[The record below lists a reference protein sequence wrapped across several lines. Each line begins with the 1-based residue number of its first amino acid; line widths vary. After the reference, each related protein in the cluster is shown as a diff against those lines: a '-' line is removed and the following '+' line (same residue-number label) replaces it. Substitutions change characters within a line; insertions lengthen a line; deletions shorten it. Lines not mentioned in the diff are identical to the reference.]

1 MGTMISARRQFLE
14 TFLGA
19 LGAAEIVEYVEQADA
34 VTGAVR
40 FAADDEVV
48 DLSGDEEEELQHFVW
63 RVRELEAPSLLT
75 YRIVE
80 VIARYQL
87 LHIDK
92 LRVTREA
99 LLSVLQN
106 DIEFRVE
113 QEDFDEAL
121 EALLAIEVPMVE
133 DGVETGDAFFIH
145 E

>member
-1 MGTMISARRQFLE
+1 MGDMISARRQFLE

-19 LGAAEIVEYVEQADA
+19 LGAAEIVDYVEQADA
-34 VTGAVR
+34 VTGSIR

-48 DLSGDEEEELQHFVW
+48 DLSGDEEEELQDFVW

-92 LRVTREA
+92 LRVRREG
-99 LLSVLQN
+99 LLAVLQN
-106 DIEFRVE
+106 DVEFPVE
-113 QEDFDEAL
+113 EEDFNEAVEAL
-121 EALLAIEVPMVE
+121 FAIAVPMVE
-133 DGVETGDAFFIH
+133 DGVETGDAFFIR

>member
-1 MGTMISARRQFLE
+1 MISARRQFLE

-19 LGAAEIVEYVEQADA
+19 LGAAEIVEYVEQVDA
-34 VTGAVR
+34 VTGAIR

-48 DLSGDEEEELQHFVW
+48 DLSGGEEEELQHFVW
-63 RVRELEAPSLLT
+63 RIRELEAPSLLT

-106 DIEFRVE
+106 DIEFPVE

-121 EALLAIEVPMVE
+121 EALFAIEVPMVE
-133 DGVETGDAFFIH
+133 DGAETGDAFFIH